1 MVNTDLP
8 RMLDP
13 ETIKREFFNGKDM
26 PNLNL
31 PAVYGLFKRND
42 FPGMKIGRKWFVP
55 THLFIEWLE
64 EQARSNGKIA

>member
-1 MVNTDLP
+1 MEEKGLP

-31 PAVYGLFKRND
+31 PAVYGLFKRQD
-42 FPGMKIGRKWFVP
+42 FPGMKIGRKWFAP
-55 THLFIEWLE
+55 THLFLQWLE
-64 EQARSNGKIA
+64 QQATCKK